1 MRIRNTLDS
10 KNTSKDGEHTTNCN
24 GDHAHRD
31 SEGLEEELKL
41 LIGEFGAEVVY
52 KRMNLAQPKHT
63 KCLQGGRGE
72 TFSCGIV
79 VLLSATLEKEYV
91 HREGG
96 EVGRCD
102 REAIE

>member
-1 MRIRNTLDS
+1 MIRLHPKD
-10 KNTSKDGEHTTNCN
+10 TSQDGEHTTNSN

-41 LIGEFGAEVVY
+41 LIGEFGAEVVH

-63 KCLQGGRGE
+63 ESLQIGRGE

-79 VLLSATLEKEYV
+79 VLISATLGEECVHGGWGEK
-91 HREGG
+91 RS
-96 EVGRCD
+96 D